1 MEKQTSTDFLLVNLF
16 VSLFVIQLLVLYV
29 VHEKKAPLKSWKLKN
44 CVHKNDPLRCV
55 LKKLSFVK
63 TLVLDGNPFSK
74 LDNGSLHN
82 VRAEFVS
89 ISKCPSL
96 ETIGPGAVT
105 QMPALKA
112 LTLNDNRRLS
122 YVDPAFIQGC
132 PSMEALDL
140 SRNSLYALE
149 RGIQASVPS
158 LRALYLAGNSFNCH
172 CRSVPN
178 LDYIIIL
185 CKERDFNSMCDPVW
199 MSSMFRSLIG

>member
-1 MEKQTSTDFLLVNLF
+1 MTLRKVLTAAHCVMEAD
-16 VSLFVIQLLVLYV
+16 
-29 VHEKKAPLKSWKLKN
+29 
-44 CVHKNDPLRCV
+44 
-55 LKKLSFVK
+55 
-63 TLVLDGNPFSK
+63 
-74 LDNGSLHN
+74 
-82 VRAEFVS
+82 
-89 ISKCPSL
+89 
-96 ETIGPGAVT
+96 AVT

-122 YVDPAFIQGC
+122 YVHPAFIQGC

-178 LDYIIIL
+178 LDNIIIL
-185 CKERDFNSMCDPVW
+185 SHKHWR
-199 MSSMFRSLIG
+199 LILRF

>member
-1 MEKQTSTDFLLVNLF
+1 MHGKTNKCGFPTCQPLRFFICDTNFGFMCRSRKKQ
-16 VSLFVIQLLVLYV
+16 
-29 VHEKKAPLKSWKLKN
+29 APLKSWKLKN
-44 CVHKNDPLRCV
+44 CVHKNDPLRRV

-132 PSMEALDL
+132 SSMEALDL

-178 LDYIIIL
+178 LDYYHITS
-185 CKERDFNSMCDPVW
+185 EPAF
-199 MSSMFRSLIG
+199 